1 MGEVQTRLRSIRLQ
15 ATWREQSQRL
25 LTRQRLTPNR
35 FSQLQSVNSQQFSTK
50 VVNSVQVSNS
60 GLKLSVPWRSETSAL
75 SICTGVNS
83 YTKELA
89 RTKDVNLISIL
100 LHHAK
105 YKQKPVVSTQ
115 TTNTPSTQGF

>member
-1 MGEVQTRLRSIRLQ
+1 MVRAESEASDKAASYTQQVF
-15 ATWREQSQRL
+15 
-25 LTRQRLTPNR
+25 TP
-35 FSQLQSVNSQQFSTK
+35 LQSVNSQQFSTK

-75 SICTGVNS
+75 SICTGVNG

-89 RTKDVNLISIL
+89 RTKDVNLISVL

-105 YKQKPVVSTQ
+105 YKQKPVVSNQ

>member
-15 ATWREQSQRL
+15 ATWREQSQKF
-25 LTRQRLTPNR
+25 LTRQHLTPNR
-35 FSQLQSVNSQQFSTK
+35 FSQLQSVNSQFSTK
-50 VVNSVQVSNS
+50 VVNSVQVSNN

-75 SICTGVNS
+75 SICMGVNG
-83 YTKELA
+83 YTKKLA
-89 RTKDVNLISIL
+89 RTKDVNLISVL